1 MSMCKPDFQQAF
13 KLGQKSVDVQL
24 IVLAR
29 PNGLTRSRLGLAVA
43 KKHTPRAVDRNRIKR
58 LIRES
63 FMHHQPFN
71 IAIDAVVMNRTGT
84 TQNNNQQIFQSLA
97 NHWRKISTRLE
108 QQDI

>member
-1 MSMCKPDFQQAF
+1 MGKPDFQQVF
-13 KLGQKSVDVQL
+13 KLGQKSVDAEL

-71 IAIDAVVMNRTGT
+71 IGIDAVVMNRTVT
-84 TQNNNQQIFQSLA
+84 AQKNNQQIFQSLD
-97 NHWRKISTRLE
+97 NHWLKISTRLE